1 MKPARAGA
9 PALVWALVWALVLSV
24 VQGLAGCAA
33 LPWNFKPE
41 ASAAAASA
49 AASAPAAASTLG
61 ATESASAPM
70 VDIDAP
76 PALAALLRRHL
87 DLVRLGTLAS
97 ANRDAE
103 PVSRAEWARLIAAAP
118 EQARALLQTEGYF
131 DAQADVTTLSQQ
143 PLHLR
148 VNLRPGPL
156 TRVSAFNLEFD
167 GELKQ
172 LLAADNAGALALR
185 AQLNQ
190 EWPLKPGT
198 PFRNP
203 AWADAKAAAVA
214 RIRAAGYATATWQ
227 DTAAEV
233 DAPTQAARLRLLV
246 ASGPLF
252 RSGELLITGLKHHD
266 AAMVRSLAGF
276 APGTAVTET
285 LLLDY
290 QERLQRSGLF
300 DQVSVSLEP
309 DPQAAAAAPVKV
321 NVSERLLQQATL
333 ALGYSAN
340 SGARATVEHVH
351 RRVFGFALSAR
362 NKLEWGVNR
371 QAWDGE
377 LSTHPGAN
385 LERKLLGVA
394 IERLRSETDVVLSQK
409 LRLGLTQDTRRIER
423 LYFAELERSL
433 RHTETSRSEALAA
446 SGNFHGV
453 WRDLDNA
460 VLPTRGLSLALQ
472 GALGRST
479 SSTDGSGPF
488 ARAYARL
495 TGYLPLGANLY
506 GQARVE
512 LGQVFV
518 RDAVFVPD
526 SQRFRAGGDDSVRG
540 YAWRSLGPV
549 VAGGVSSGNTIFTTS
564 LELAHPISPSYPS
577 LWGAVFIDSGRAAN
591 SFASLRPA
599 TGVGA
604 GVRWRSPVG
613 PLRLDMAWA
622 DELKRWRLHFSVGIA
637 L

>member
-9 PALVWALVWALVLSV
+9 PALVRALVWALVLGL
-24 VQGLAGCAA
+24 VQLLAGCAA
-33 LPWNFKPE
+33 LPWNAKPE
-41 ASAAAASA
+41 ASAAGVAAA
-49 AASAPAAASTLG
+49 AASAPGPANP
-61 ATESASAPM
+61 EDRASAPL

-87 DLVRLGTLAS
+87 DLVRLGTLAGS
-97 ANRDAE
+97 NRDAE
-103 PVSRAEWARLIAAAP
+103 PVSRVEWARLIAATP
-118 EQARALLQTEGYF
+118 EQARELLQTEGYF
-131 DAQADVTTLSQQ
+131 DAQASVTTLSEQ

-148 VNLRPGPL
+148 VNVSPGPL
-156 TRVSAFNLEFD
+156 TRVVAFKLEFD

-172 LLAADNAGALALR
+172 LLAADNAAALALR
-185 AQLNQ
+185 AQLNR
-190 EWPLKPGT
+190 EWPLKPGA

-227 DTAAEV
+227 DTAAQV
-233 DAPTQAARLRLLV
+233 DAPAQAARLRLVV

-252 RSGELLITGLKHHD
+252 RSGELLITGLKQHD
-266 AAMVRSLAGF
+266 SAMVRSLAGF

-309 DPQAAAAAPVKV
+309 DPQAAAAAPVKIS
-321 NVSERLLQQATL
+321 VSERLLQQATL

-340 SGARATVEHVH
+340 TGARATVEHVH
-351 RRVFGFALSAR
+351 RRVFGHALSAR

-394 IERLRSETDVVLSQK
+394 IERLRGDTDVVLSQK

-433 RHTETSRSEALAA
+433 RHTETSRSEALAV
-446 SGNFHGV
+446 SGNFHGI

-460 VLPTRGLSLALQ
+460 VLPTRGLTLALQ
-472 GALGRST
+472 GGLGQSRSN
-479 SSTDGSGPF
+479 TDGNGPF

-495 TGYLPLGANLY
+495 TGYLPLGGGLY

-518 RDAVFVPD
+518 RSGVFVPD

-549 VAGGVSSGNTIFTTS
+549 VAGGVSSGDALFTTS
-564 LELAHPISPSYPS
+564 LELARPLSPKYPS
-577 LWGAVFIDSGRAAN
+577 LWGAVFVDAGGAAN
-591 SFASLRPA
+591 NFASLRAA

-613 PLRLDMAWA
+613 PLRVDMAWA

>member
-1 MKPARAGA
+1 MKHARAGA
-9 PALVWALVWALVLSV
+9 LALALAV
-24 VQGLAGCAA
+24 VQGLSGCAA
-33 LPWNFKPE
+33 LPWNAKPE
-41 ASAAAASA
+41 SSAAVVAASA
-49 AASAPAAASTLG
+49 AASTPGSTDN
-61 ATESASAPM
+61 ASAPL

-76 PALAALLRRHL
+76 PALAVLLRRHL
-87 DLVRLGTLAS
+87 DLVRLGTLAGS
-97 ANRDAE
+97 NRDAE
-103 PVSRAEWARLIAAAP
+103 PVSPAEWARLIAAMP

-131 DAQADVTTLSQQ
+131 DAQASVTTLSQQ

-148 VNLRPGPL
+148 VNVRPGPL
-156 TRVSAFNLEFD
+156 TRVAALSIEFD

-172 LLAADNAGALALR
+172 LLAADNAAALALR
-185 AQLNQ
+185 AQLTQ
-190 EWPLKPGT
+190 EWPLKPGA

-214 RIRAAGYATATWQ
+214 RIRAAGYATASWQ
-227 DTAAEV
+227 DTAAQV
-233 DAPTQAARLRLLV
+233 DAPTQAARLRLVV

-321 NVSERLLQQATL
+321 SVSERLLQQATL

-351 RRVFGFALSAR
+351 RRVFGHALSAR

-394 IERLRSETDVVLSQK
+394 IERLRSDTDVVLSQK

-433 RHTETSRSEALAA
+433 RHTETGRNEALAV
-446 SGNFHGV
+446 SGNFHGI

-460 VLPTRGLSLALQ
+460 VLPTRGLTLALQ
-472 GALGRST
+472 GALGQSR
-479 SSTDGSGPF
+479 SSTDGNGPF
-488 ARAYARL
+488 ARTYARL
-495 TGYLPLGANLY
+495 TGYLPLGGVY

-518 RDAVFVPD
+518 RSGVFVPD

-549 VAGGVSSGNTIFTTS
+549 VAGGVSSGNTLFTTS
-564 LELAHPISPSYPS
+564 LELARPISPSYPS
-577 LWGAVFIDSGRAAN
+577 LWGAVFIDSGGAAN
-591 SFASLRPA
+591 SFGSLRPA